1 MLGGF
6 TCPSAKLLGL
16 EPTCNMFY
24 NSGEKGGTMNL
35 KTYYSDLMSTVF
47 VFPIL
52 FQAIFQWIG
61 YKSKLFWGECAVKRK
76 SFER

>member
-1 MLGGF
+1 
-6 TCPSAKLLGL
+6 
-16 EPTCNMFY
+16 
-24 NSGEKGGTMNL
+24 MNL

-61 YKSKLFWGECAVKRK
+61 YKSKLFLGGMCRK
-76 SFER
+76 KKII